1 MEKKF
6 ASIILTIFILIAGLF
21 FIFKKPNTNDEVV
34 FWTLQMSDFSSYING
49 VIKDFETENPNIK
62 IKWVDVPFS
71 EGEKRTLASVLSD
84 NPPDLVN
91 LNPDFSSTLAH
102 KKALWEIPQEQTN
115 QYNTEILNSLK
126 VDGKLY
132 SVPWYATS
140 AITIYNKDILS
151 SVPKTYGQLAEIAPQ
166 IRKKGAYIT
175 LPNITENDTMLKI
188 LNKYNCTLSKQGDS
202 LTPHPTP
209 QPYGI
214 QAHSTHKFVGS
225 LCIPLGEGVNVSEHG
240 ERYIDGRGL
249 NSVNCLQVF
258 ALFKNLYTK
267 DLIPKETVTMTLSE
281 ALEKYMSGNIAL
293 IGAGANFLNM
303 IKENAPQTYSKT
315 DVAPQIKGELG
326 QNDFSLMNFVIPLRA
341 KHKEQALKFALFLTN
356 DKNQLEL
363 AKLTN
368 VLAVNKTTLQNEFYT
383 NYDKND
389 LMAKARVISAKQL
402 NHLQPVFRTQKNQ
415 KEINNLVNNA
425 VQNILLNKGETQKI
439 LNELDK
445 NIELL
450 EK

>member
-1 MEKKF
+1 MNKF
-6 ASIILTIFILIAGLF
+6 VSIICLTIFVLITSLF
-21 FIFKKPNTNDEVV
+21 FIFKKPAADNEVV
-34 FWTLQMSDFSSYING
+34 FWTLQMSDFAPYING
-49 VIKDFETENPNIK
+49 VIDDFEKENPNIK

-91 LNPDFSSTLAH
+91 LNPDFSATLAH
-102 KKALWEIPQEQTN
+102 KGALQEIQKSELSQFN
-115 QYNTEILNSLK
+115 EEILRALET
-126 VDGKLY
+126 DGKMF
-132 SVPWYATS
+132 SIPWYATS
-140 AITIYNKDILS
+140 AITIYNKDLLS
-151 SVPKTYGQLAEIAPQ
+151 SVPKTYEQMANIAPD

-188 LNKYNCTLSKQGDS
+188 LNKYNCSLSK
-202 LTPHPTP
+202 
-209 QPYGI
+209 
-214 QAHSTHKFVGS
+214 
-225 LCIPLGEGVNVSEHG
+225 GEGANVGKQSEPYNG
-240 ERYIDGRGL
+240 GRGL
-249 NSVNCLQVF
+249 NSEQCTKIF
-258 ALFKNLYTK
+258 ALFKKLYSK
-267 DLIPKETVTMTLSE
+267 DLIPKETVTMTLQE
-281 ALEKYMSGNIAL
+281 ALEKYMSENIAL

-303 IKENAPQTYSKT
+303 IKENAPQTYAKT
-315 DVAPQIKGELG
+315 DVAKQIKGALG

-341 KHKEQALKFALFLTN
+341 KHKDEALKFALFLTN

-368 VLAVNKTTLQNEFYT
+368 VLAVNKQTLNNDFYK

-389 LMAKARVISAKQL
+389 LMAKARVISAGQL
-402 NHLQPVFRTQKNQ
+402 NRLQPVFRTQKNQ

-425 VQNILLNKGETQKI
+425 VQNILLNKGKTEKI

-445 NIELL
+445 NIKLL

>member
-1 MEKKF
+1 MVNRPLQIIIIT
-6 ASIILTIFILIAGLF
+6 IILIITGIF
-21 FIFKKPNTNDEVV
+21 FIFKKTPSNNEVV
-34 FWTLQMSDFSSYING
+34 FWTLQMSDFAPYING
-49 VIKDFETENPNIK
+49 VISDFEKENPDIK

-91 LNPDFSSTLAH
+91 LNPDFSATLAH
-102 KKALWEIPQEQTN
+102 KGALWEIQKSELIQFN
-115 QYNTEILNSLK
+115 DEILKSLET
-126 VDGKLY
+126 DGKMF
-132 SVPWYATS
+132 SIPWYATS
-140 AITIYNKDILS
+140 AITIYNKDLIS
-151 SVPKTYGQLAEIAPQ
+151 FVPKTYGQLAEIAPQ

-188 LNKYNCTLSKQGDS
+188 LNKYDCTLSNGD
-202 LTPHPTP
+202 
-209 QPYGI
+209 G
-214 QAHSTHKFVGS
+214 A
-225 LCIPLGEGVNVSEHG
+225 NVSEQSKL
-240 ERYIDGRGL
+240 YIGGRGL
-249 NSVNCLQVF
+249 ISVSCKKVF
-258 ALFKNLYTK
+258 ALFKDLYSK

-281 ALEKYMSGNIAL
+281 ALEKYMSENIAL

-315 DVAPQIKGELG
+315 DVAEQIKGDLG

-341 KHKEQALKFALFLTN
+341 KHKDEALKFALFLTN

-368 VLAVNKTTLQNEFYT
+368 VLAVNKETLNNDFYKK
-383 NYDKND
+383 YDKND
-389 LMAKARVISAKQL
+389 LMAKARVISAGQL
-402 NHLQPVFRTQKNQ
+402 NKLQPVFRTQKNQ

-425 VQNILLNKGETQKI
+425 VQNILLNKGETEKI
-439 LNELDK
+439 LKELDN
-445 NIELL
+445 NIKLL